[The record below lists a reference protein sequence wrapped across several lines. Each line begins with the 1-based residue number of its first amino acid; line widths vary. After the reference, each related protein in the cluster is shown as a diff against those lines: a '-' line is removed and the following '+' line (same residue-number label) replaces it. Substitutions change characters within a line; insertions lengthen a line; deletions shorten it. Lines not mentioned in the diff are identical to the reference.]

1 MACNTLSLASSSSA
15 SAVTRGPLSSASAP
29 FMASSAPAMLAPP
42 CSPAANHIKP
52 LVATCSLSDKDV
64 PASSSR
70 NAILTALVAT
80 GAALSVFT
88 ASTAAPP
95 PALAF
100 SGPGGSGAERTA
112 QKAQDLLK
120 SADKLNVEDAPQRYG
135 PGRVAGSAQDAG
147 KVAQDAGGKA
157 LSQIQGGVS
166 NITSGLGGK
175 KGDVQGA
182 AENAASKVQS
192 NVDDATSNS
201 GPGGIFSS
209 IKEGFQ
215 GLKENVA
222 SKDADAKKTLDE
234 AASNVQ
240 KTVQ

>member
-15 SAVTRGPLSSASAP
+15 SAVSRGPLSSASAS
-29 FMASSAPAMLAPP
+29 FMASSAPAMIAPP
-42 CSPAANHIKP
+42 CCPAANHIKP

-70 NAILTALVAT
+70 NPILTALVAT

-135 PGRVAGSAQDAG
+135 PGRISGSAQDAG

-157 LSQIQGGVS
+157 ISQIQGGVS
-166 NITSGLGGK
+166 
-175 KGDVQGA
+175 
-182 AENAASKVQS
+182 
-192 NVDDATSNS
+192 
-201 GPGGIFSS
+201 GIFSS

-215 GLKENVA
+215 GLKDNVE
-222 SKDADAKKTLDE
+222 SKNADAKKTLDE